1 MINPF
6 KTKKGLGRGLSSLI
20 GDSDI
25 KESKTTI
32 SISSIIRNKFQP
44 RKKFNKE
51 NLDELTNSIKER
63 GIIQPIIVRKS
74 EENKSKYEII
84 AGERRW
90 LAAQKAGL
98 HQVPII
104 LLNASDSQSLE
115 IAIVENIQRE
125 DLNSIEEAKGY
136 VRLMKEFNYDHDKLA
151 KFMGKSRSHISNT
164 LRLLSLPEDVIA
176 LVEKGKLTAGQ
187 VRPLIGMHNA
197 VSLARDIIRDKL
209 SARSIENLVRQEKG
223 RGKKTIYSRQNSD
236 TNILLEQRLLE
247 EKLGLKVNITNK
259 KNNSGKVTIE
269 YKSLEQFELLSKILK
284 S

>member
-1 MINPF
+1 
-6 KTKKGLGRGLSSLI
+6 
-20 GDSDI
+20 
-25 KESKTTI
+25 
-32 SISSIIRNKFQP
+32 
-44 RKKFNKE
+44 
-51 NLDELTNSIKER
+51 
-63 GIIQPIIVRKS
+63 
-74 EENKSKYEII
+74 
-84 AGERRW
+84 
-90 LAAQKAGL
+90 
-98 HQVPII
+98 
-104 LLNASDSQSLE
+104 
-115 IAIVENIQRE
+115 
-125 DLNSIEEAKGY
+125 
-136 VRLMKEFNYDHDKLA
+136 MKEFNYDHDKLA

-164 LRLLSLPEDVIA
+164 LRLLSLPEDVIE

-223 RGKKTIYSRQNSD
+223 RGKKTIYSRQNPD